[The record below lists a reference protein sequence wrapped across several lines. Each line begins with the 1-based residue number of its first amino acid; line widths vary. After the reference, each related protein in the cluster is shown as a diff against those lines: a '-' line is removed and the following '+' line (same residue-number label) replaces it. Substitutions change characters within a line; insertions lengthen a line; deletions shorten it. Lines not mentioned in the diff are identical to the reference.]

1 MTVSEYC
8 DVRLLECADQSVP
21 QAYMLLEETIGS
33 ENVEDADSFR
43 STVSPLTDP
52 SVAPKLVASFVAERL
67 IGAMLGVYLR
77 KTNGCMILYAGV
89 REPFR
94 GQGVYTRMREFLMR
108 ELASESETHPGFV
121 MSEVEDGG
129 WLYRKYLDEW
139 GGFAAPIDYRQPSV
153 QGLRKRRLRL
163 VAVPMSSST
172 QEILENLPS
181 VLHDVFTGIY
191 RIPDPELHPCFRHA
205 AASLGRTP

>member
-21 QAYMLLEETIGS
+21 QAYMLFEETIGS
-33 ENVEDADSFR
+33 GNVEDADSFR

-52 SVAPKLVASFVAERL
+52 SVAPKLVASFVAGRI

-94 GQGVYTRMREFLMR
+94 GQGVYTRMREFLMQ
-108 ELASESETHPGFV
+108 ELSSESETHPGFV

-153 QGLRKRRLRL
+153 QGLHRRQLRL
-163 VAVPMSSST
+163 VAVPMSSNA
-172 QEILENLPS
+172 QEIRENLPS
-181 VLHDVFTGIY
+181 VLHDVFTSIY
-191 RIPDPELHPCFRHA
+191 RIPHPELEPCFRRA
-205 AASLGRTP
+205 VASLGRTP

>member
-1 MTVSEYC
+1 MTASEYC

-21 QAYMLLEETIGS
+21 QAYLLFQETIGS
-33 ENVEDADSFR
+33 GNVEDADSFR

-52 SVAPKLVASFVAERL
+52 SVAPKIVASFVAERL

-77 KTNGCMILYAGV
+77 RTNGCMILYAGV

-94 GQGVYTRMREFLMR
+94 GQGVYTRMRKFLLR
-108 ELASESETHPGFV
+108 ELANESETHPGFV

-129 WLYRKYLDEW
+129 WLHRKYLDEW

-153 QGLRKRRLRL
+153 QGLHRRKLRL
-163 VAVPMSSST
+163 VAVPMSSSPE
-172 QEILENLPS
+172 EILENLPA

-191 RIPDPELHPCFRHA
+191 RIQYPELEPCFQHA

>member
-21 QAYMLLEETIGS
+21 QAYMLFEETIGS
-33 ENVEDADSFR
+33 GKVEDADSFR

-52 SVAPKLVASFVAERL
+52 SVAPKLVASFVAGRL

-94 GQGVYTRMREFLMR
+94 GQRVYTRMREFLMQ
-108 ELASESETHPGFV
+108 ELASESETHLGFV

-139 GGFAAPIDYRQPSV
+139 GGFAAPIDYSQPSV
-153 QGLRKRRLRL
+153 QGLRKRQLRL
-163 VAVPMSSST
+163 VAVPISSSA
-172 QEILENLPS
+172 QEIRENLPS
-181 VLHDVFTGIY
+181 VLHDVFTSIY
-191 RIPDPELHPCFRHA
+191 RIPYPELHPCFRRA
-205 AASLGRTP
+205 VASLGRTP